1 MLNFTIVSLIYVA
14 FEVLLVLGL
23 NVQYGL
29 TGILNLSFIVPYAAG
44 AYITGIISGPPPG
57 PPGSGVYHIGGY
69 NLPWYLGILAGLAAA
84 YLVAAIIG
92 SFTLGR
98 RLRGSFLTV
107 GTLVIAVVLLQV
119 VSEDQNLFNGQLGLL
134 QVPSPVSSNLSP
146 DLGQLLFL
154 VIAAVLTIVSFVLC
168 EMLRRSPFGRMLRAV
183 RDDDVA
189 TQVFGYSVF
198 WLKMKAFIFGGI
210 LAALAGSLTIL
221 YVGGFAP
228 AGWSVYEIVF
238 ALACLFVGGV
248 GNNYGG
254 LVGAALVVLILNQA
268 STLIPTLQSNPTLV
282 TSIRSGFIG
291 VMLILILRFR
301 PQGIIPERTQQLEP
315 EPRRGLLGIKAPQP
329 KARSEVSSSSSG
341 IG

>member
-23 NVQYGL
+23 NVQYGF

-44 AYITGIISGPPPG
+44 AYITGVISGPPPG
-57 PPGSGVYHIGGY
+57 PPGSGDYHIGGY
-69 NLPWYLGILAGLAAA
+69 NLPWYLGVLAGLAAA

-119 VSEDQNLFNGQLGLL
+119 VSQDQHLFNGQLGLL
-134 QVPSPVSSNLSP
+134 QVPSPISTNLSP
-146 DLGQLLFL
+146 NLGELLFL
-154 VIAAVLTIVSFVLC
+154 LIAAVLTIASFVLC
-168 EMLRRSPFGRMLRAV
+168 EMLRRSPFGRMLRAI

-189 TQVFGYSVF
+189 AQVFGYSVF
-198 WLKMKAFIFGGI
+198 WMKMKAFIFGGM
-210 LAALAGSLTIL
+210 LAALAGSLTII

-238 ALACLFVGGV
+238 ALTCLFVGGV

-254 LVGAALVVLILNQA
+254 LVGAGLVVLILVQA
-268 STLIPTLQSNPTLV
+268 STLVPTLQSNPTLV
-282 TSIRSGFIG
+282 TSIRSGLIG

-315 EPRRGLLGIKAPQP
+315 EPHRGLLGIRAPQP
-329 KARSEVSSSSSG
+329 RATSGISSSSSG
-341 IG
+341 VG

>member
-1 MLNFTIVSLIYVA
+1 MLNFTIVGLIYVA

-29 TGILNLSFIVPYAAG
+29 AGHPEPVLHRPVRRGRLHHRHHQRTAAR
-44 AYITGIISGPPPG
+44 AAWEWRLPHRRLQPALVSRHPG
-57 PPGSGVYHIGGY
+57 WP
-69 NLPWYLGILAGLAAA
+69 
-84 YLVAAIIG
+84 
-92 SFTLGR
+92 GR
-98 RLRGSFLTV
+98 RLPGRCDHRLVDPRAAAAGKLPDGWHSGHRGGPAPGGV
-107 GTLVIAVVLLQV
+107 RGPEPVQRPARAAPGAVP
-119 VSEDQNLFNGQLGLL
+119 GQQQPLARPG
-134 QVPSPVSSNLSP
+134 PVAIP
-146 DLGQLLFL
+146 GH
-154 VIAAVLTIVSFVLC
+154 
-168 EMLRRSPFGRMLRAV
+168 RRGADDSQLRAV
-183 RDDDVA
+183 RDAAPVSLRA
-189 TQVFGYSVF
+189 HAPRCQGRRCSHP
-198 WLKMKAFIFGGI
+198 GI
-210 LAALAGSLTIL
+210 RLLGLLAEDEGLHIRRDLAALAGSLTIL